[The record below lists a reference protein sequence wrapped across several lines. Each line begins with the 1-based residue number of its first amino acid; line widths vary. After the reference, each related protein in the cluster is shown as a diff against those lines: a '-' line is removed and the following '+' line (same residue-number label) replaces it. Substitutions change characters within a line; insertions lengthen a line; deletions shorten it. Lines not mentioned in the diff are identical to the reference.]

1 MPFVQGTTD
10 PTKGTVSQK
19 GTKTN
24 LAEEALASDRSEL
37 SQNSWEG
44 FRQWLK
50 DTWDTIA
57 WWWQKAWTKLTS
69 ARDFDLDKAIELR
82 ETENYLAGIDYTKLT
97 DEWKKEYDNVQD
109 NLIKEWSTVAPYK
122 IDIDKMNETVDNIIN
137 SNTYQKAKAVAEK
150 NETEPTYKV
159 DLSKK
164 LKTAFYADVLNGADK
179 KDRFF
184 YNTENWW
191 YTTYKP
197 EETGMIVDEVYNA
210 LESRALWWAIDAIAE
225 TEDRIREGKPY
236 NAKAYERAKE
246 QYTDLKD
253 FAIYAV
259 NNSEKLEDFWDL
271 VQAYKEE
278 TWKNPLVTTN
288 EFWLNENSGTFYSR
302 QFLREDL
309 LDPNLNSWYK
319 IASGIWYF
327 FNAVWTVFDQWMAFW
342 TWAKNT
348 VKDIFD
354 DWILFN
360 WNVAKDYELFDNM
373 EFNSIYDSLAKNES
387 WLASARKIAYQVYD
401 RIPDVLSMIWSSPK
415 LFGRTDK
422 ILDTLLEQWVR
433 DSAKKFAGTYEK
445 TTEWLTKAIEW
456 IEQLKKGW
464 YITQQ
469 VFKTILK
476 DWILDNVVAN
486 AALKWNEY
494 REYTPEDLLFDIW
507 WSIVFDWLFM
517 SLRLA
522 KAGDVLT
529 KNKWLFKQELAK
541 KHFWINDWDR
551 NMMSNDDKIELGR
564 FMDAIVDTTKM
575 TDQMTVKR
583 VEAMKKLVKQQYKD
597 IDSAVDEIMKNAK
610 YQWQKIIDFAANS
623 KKWSNYVTKDAN
635 GNNVLKWSL
644 SLDDTLTLRRDY
656 IKDRWKK
663 FDSYIKD
670 KTYQWSRVAA
680 VKESIREEWLTIDWI
695 KKWWNKFKSLKEEAQ
710 KDFLSDMWLNM
721 SPYDQHVFDVWK
733 IKNKLKDATK
743 PTELYAQLQT
753 FKNVLSLHK
762 RELRA
767 QWLARTDWVLRNESA
782 LLTKSKTIAERW
794 KDIVLRKMR
803 RSRDPVYSAWHIKD
817 WEDTKFL
824 LTNQVKNNWEEF
836 LAKIFDVIEW
846 TVPPQELELWLYCD
860 PIMRRQWNEFHFR
873 ADSMISNWANW
884 WWRYFNNP
892 LEIAYFVWV
901 EWKIKLPMPDWSE
914 RYLYYKMSWDNDP
927 DWLASSIKYDVTDP
941 LDDDFYTS
949 FFIKADWQ
957 ITKTDWLSDYLV
969 PHWDSW
975 DEDLVWIFENWMNK
989 WDSDFSVF
997 DIEDSDYKKLID
1009 ILSTTVDDMT
1019 MWTSNDVRQLLEKE
1033 IEEVKDTQEFPT
1045 PNVDPKLTN
1054 TQETREVATEIVSE
1068 VNKVTDLWE
1077 NSEVVTKEAKEE
1089 PISPKKKKELRAQRN
1104 ALVWILKAVAWT
1116 KTNNPWFV
1124 DNWIIKKASMW
1135 WFIWNEL
1142 YQDAIGKV
1150 PWLEELIDE
1159 PTYYRLQK
1167 LWNSRWYTTND
1178 IQESLTKMMDML
1190 LSKRYSVNAERW
1202 SFSISFNWG
1211 MKKNWKQQYFSEP
1224 SWIDEMWEYA
1234 WDKWTAIWYSVDKK
1248 TSELKEKEDKEWIKY
1263 TTWGKTYKDIHILQ
1277 YRKTKDW
1284 YRLESPI
1291 SKTSDE
1297 KYMDIKIVDTYG
1309 GKKLRLTWHN
1319 KPKADKNYK
1328 ESSWA
1333 PRWTLVFMKDVDP
1346 QKLEVDVKKQFNIS
1360 NVNEIKA
1367 QLTFNGKIPL
1377 DAEIKDTSTVKDI
1390 IDHYSKKFWIS
1401 ISDPRTTLSE
1411 IQTNINEDYISD
1423 VFEALRGNISQEV
1436 SDDALTAYIV
1446 EWLEWSDINALIND
1460 WRARY
1465 WIDPSMIDATDPTE
1479 YIRMKVFDDYWLI
1492 DAKPNSLLENIWNRT
1507 WKRIIDTRISKWD
1520 WLSPVEMANLSNDDI
1535 NRIIKQWINIDNY
1548 VDILPEWDPLRTKL
1562 NSFWD
1567 KRLWFINR
1575 RIKSLRHQ
1583 WIVYD
1588 NRREALKESVIKHH
1602 SIKKSIKWELKEWW
1616 NLTKEQIQEYRNLWK
1631 QIIQE
1636 SVELRWMW
1644 TNIVQQQRALVNSP
1658 RLWRF
1663 VKSYVQWLWG
1673 NWNFKD
1679 FEQIFEYYNN
1689 IIDFDSLKFMEEFT
1703 DRMAKYA
1710 EDRNISNNVISKQ
1723 KDIDKVSQLFW
1734 DKWEAKVSNI
1744 LNSIISN
1751 NDERHDL
1758 AKILLWLT
1766 KNIEDLDV
1774 ILRDKI
1780 MKPMWTY
1787 SPDKNN
1793 IVINWS
1799 LRWNFKRFEKTFLH
1813 ELLHWIV
1820 QNWRHSP
1827 EHAKQLNDIFQW
1839 VKQSLFKKYWIT
1851 DWNDL
1856 MIWEWDARYRKPTP
1870 LWVTL
1875 YWLYN
1880 LDEFVSELFTNP
1892 EFAKEI
1898 DNIDKSFFRKLADWI
1913 ISLFTSNEKT
1923 SDAIKGKII
1932 DILKNSDYDFDK
1944 IGKDVRNNNLKRWET
1959 NTKLWVPWNQDMS
1972 EFTKIQQQWVRDW
1985 SIIYDR
1991 DKGDF
1996 TFFAPNWQPSNLD
2009 KNWWIYARTEEVKKA
2024 LSEMEAYQVDN
2035 NWEPTL
2041 DVLRAIREDKNV
2053 EAPKEVKDNIETHI
2067 TTSKWSY
2074 AQRTRE
2080 NARDSD
2086 VTIAFAYDFNTAWE
2100 KLTKNAAWD
2109 KYRSVD
2115 LNWLSYEEMRRAAYS
2130 IANELPAKWSAIINI
2145 AGNWMY
2151 TLAKHST
2158 EWQEYYNKL
2167 LVEFLWCIESR
2178 AGIKLKIISWWQ
2190 TWIDEAWI
2198 IAAQRLW
2205 LDWEVHTTSDYKFRW
2220 IDGKDVSDKDKFIE
2234 RFVTKETDAPVEEAK
2249 DNVRK
2254 ELNDKIVEKWKEI
2267 VSQSE
2272 PKSKPEFSDY
2282 NVNSFVL
2289 NHNRFF
2295 WENKSIPAVRWSVDW
2310 NPSHSFGNP
2319 FDWWTRWEY
2328 WVWEATKRF
2337 EEWLAWTNYQDVNP
2351 EQREW
2356 IINQINDWSLKWW
2369 PVVYYTKEIPQ
2380 FRWYR
2385 YKDPNTWERNSIP
2398 VYPNDYSVKYY
2409 DWDHP
2414 NHAMILQRF
2423 INEWWPKID
2432 NNNTTTIVKN
2442 SDDDRIRN
2450 TTKLRDNITVKVKD
2464 EPIVEW
2470 VTSDNSK
2477 AVEIKNDKAKEEI
2490 KANNDKIDLQ
2500 DANPTPTADVNWW
2513 HLMWIIDDLKYEKWV
2528 SPFDKVKS
2536 FTIDKS
2542 AWNRDANWR
2551 LISWWDT
2558 WYKKYE
2564 DLFVKR
2570 ADEIWDSFYK
2580 KFLSANKNWKTLVS
2594 RTVDKIKNTRKD
2606 ADIIRKE
2613 DNMEL
2618 MYIDLMALKAWVPLP
2633 EPRLNMYLTRFELPR
2648 DCTVDQLAKRIAD
2661 YHYKNYWW
2669 ISINWDWSR
2678 IRLNYNPTPSPLW
2691 SQDNILYNKAK
2702 SFWSIVVWLR
2712 SYFNEIKK
2720 VLPDQKKL
2728 KDKLYWDIA
2737 DFFSKNFYEWDIA
2750 PIIKEKQRTIK
2761 ELKNRIWY
2769 AIEKYEALQKG
2780 LKKFAARKAKIK
2792 PESKTRKELWER
2804 YRINI
2809 AWEELE
2815 KEIDELWK
2823 EIEKYKQE
2831 WRKLEIR
2838 FKEWISSKELSQAIN
2853 ELSAWYDKANKQL
2866 QWTIEEKNKK
2876 LNWAMWDIVQEE
2888 NVDLWLWREHQEQEL
2903 RNKDNTDYS
2912 KVRNIDTWLWKYSK
2926 LVPKADVD
2934 NWLWWGNLFKEFMD
2948 DNEFDIKEAFE
2959 KLRRYQILEKQYR
2972 KKNKELANEI
2982 YWYLWWVN
2990 GKTISASRPFQ
3001 NWAFSDPN
3009 HPAIVFSK
3017 DNWKLISKELPES
3030 LSRFM
3035 NSVILYHDLPKVKW
3049 FWETNTAI
3057 LNSNI
3062 KEFFWWLTQSD
3073 IAKWELQWWVE
3084 KFNDRLSKW
3093 PHRSRLFQKWA
3104 AIIDANTISNI
3115 EWEMLPVINAQMEQH
3130 WKYWIMVQW
3139 TNIDN
3144 IKSLDKDLRNA
3155 WFVRVKSTWKDPFIF
3170 ALQNE
3175 WYMYVP
3181 NEVDIKAAES
3191 RAKRHVKMDTSSV
3204 AETCNRALIEEAVSW
3219 LSQIEDIE

>member
-50 DTWDTIA
+50 DTRNTIA

-225 TEDRIREGKPY
+225 TEERIREGRPY

-278 TWKNPLVTTN
+278 TWKNPLVITN
-288 EFWLNENSGTFYSR
+288 EFWLNENPDVFYWR
-302 QFLREDL
+302 QWLREDL
-309 LDPNLNSWYK
+309 LDPD
-319 IASGIWYF
+319 I
-327 FNAVWTVFDQWMAFW
+327 NAWLKVKPLIGYTFDIINTVFDTAFNTAAAIEQWAEWSLWIWSNKSFKEW
-342 TWAKNT
+342 
-348 VKDIFD
+348 FD
-354 DWILFN
+354 KTYD
-360 WNVAKDYELFDNM
+360 LFDNM

-387 WLASARKIAYQVYD
+387 WLSSARKIASQIYD
-401 RIPDVLSMIWSSPK
+401 RIPDVLSMLWSSPK
-415 LFGRTDK
+415 LFGKTDK
-422 ILDTLLEQWVR
+422 ILDTLMEQWVWN
-433 DSAKKFAGTYEK
+433 SAKKFAGTYEK

-469 VFKTILK
+469 VFKTIIK

-486 AALKWNEY
+486 AALQWNSY

-507 WSIVFDWLFM
+507 WSIIFDWLFM

-551 NMMSNDDKIELGR
+551 NMMSTDDKIELGR

-575 TDQMTVKR
+575 TDKMTVKR
-583 VEAMKKLVKQQYKD
+583 VEAMKKLISKQYNN

-670 KTYQWSRVAA
+670 KTYQWSWVAA
-680 VKESIREEWLTIDWI
+680 VKESIKEEWLTIDWI

-721 SPYDQHVFDVWK
+721 SSYDQYVFDVWK
-733 IKNKLKDATK
+733 TKNKLKDATK

-782 LLTKSKTIAERW
+782 LLTKSKTMAERR

-941 LDDDFYTS
+941 LNDDFYTS
-949 FFIKADWQ
+949 FLIKADWQ
-957 ITKTDWLSDYLV
+957 ITWADWLSNYLV
-969 PHWDSW
+969 PHLDHW

-1077 NSEVVTKEAKEE
+1077 DSEVVTKEAKEE

-1234 WDKWTAIWYSVDKK
+1234 WDKWTAIFYSVDQKVSALKTKK
-1248 TSELKEKEDKEWIKY
+1248 DKSWKTY
-1263 TTWGKTYKDIHILQ
+1263 TTWDKEYKDIYIFQ
-1277 YRKTKDW
+1277 YHKTKDW
-1284 YRLESPI
+1284 YKLTSPV

-1297 KYMDIKIVDTYG
+1297 KVMDIKIINWYG
-1309 GKKLRLTWHN
+1309 WKKLRLTWFN
-1319 KPKADKNYK
+1319 KPKADKNYE
-1328 ESSWA
+1328 ESTWA
-1333 PRWTLVFMKDVDP
+1333 PNGTLVFMKDVDP

-1377 DAEIKDTSTVKDI
+1377 DTEIKDTSTVKDI

-1423 VFEALRGNISQEV
+1423 VFEALRDNVPPEV
-1436 SDDALTAYIV
+1436 SDNVLTAYIV

-1460 WRARY
+1460 WRARF

-1479 YIRMKVFDDYWLI
+1479 YIRMRVFDDYWLI

-1520 WLSPVEMANLSNDDI
+1520 WLSPVEMANLSND
-1535 NRIIKQWINIDNY
+1535 
-1548 VDILPEWDPLRTKL
+1548 
-1562 NSFWD
+1562 
-1567 KRLWFINR
+1567 
-1575 RIKSLRHQ
+1575 
-1583 WIVYD
+1583 
-1588 NRREALKESVIKHH
+1588 
-1602 SIKKSIKWELKEWW
+1602 
-1616 NLTKEQIQEYRNLWK
+1616 
-1631 QIIQE
+1631 
-1636 SVELRWMW
+1636 
-1644 TNIVQQQRALVNSP
+1644 
-1658 RLWRF
+1658 
-1663 VKSYVQWLWG
+1663 
-1673 NWNFKD
+1673 
-1679 FEQIFEYYNN
+1679 
-1689 IIDFDSLKFMEEFT
+1689 
-1703 DRMAKYA
+1703 
-1710 EDRNISNNVISKQ
+1710 
-1723 KDIDKVSQLFW
+1723 
-1734 DKWEAKVSNI
+1734 
-1744 LNSIISN
+1744 
-1751 NDERHDL
+1751 
-1758 AKILLWLT
+1758 
-1766 KNIEDLDV
+1766 
-1774 ILRDKI
+1774 
-1780 MKPMWTY
+1780 
-1787 SPDKNN
+1787 
-1793 IVINWS
+1793 
-1799 LRWNFKRFEKTFLH
+1799 
-1813 ELLHWIV
+1813 
-1820 QNWRHSP
+1820 
-1827 EHAKQLNDIFQW
+1827 
-1839 VKQSLFKKYWIT
+1839 
-1851 DWNDL
+1851 
-1856 MIWEWDARYRKPTP
+1856 
-1870 LWVTL
+1870 
-1875 YWLYN
+1875 
-1880 LDEFVSELFTNP
+1880 
-1892 EFAKEI
+1892 EI
-1898 DNIDKSFFRKLADWI
+1898 
-1913 ISLFTSNEKT
+1913 
-1923 SDAIKGKII
+1923 
-1932 DILKNSDYDFDK
+1932 
-1944 IGKDVRNNNLKRWET
+1944 
-1959 NTKLWVPWNQDMS
+1959 
-1972 EFTKIQQQWVRDW
+1972 
-1985 SIIYDR
+1985 
-1991 DKGDF
+1991 
-1996 TFFAPNWQPSNLD
+1996 
-2009 KNWWIYARTEEVKKA
+2009 
-2024 LSEMEAYQVDN
+2024 
-2035 NWEPTL
+2035 
-2041 DVLRAIREDKNV
+2041 
-2053 EAPKEVKDNIETHI
+2053 
-2067 TTSKWSY
+2067 
-2074 AQRTRE
+2074 
-2080 NARDSD
+2080 
-2086 VTIAFAYDFNTAWE
+2086 
-2100 KLTKNAAWD
+2100 
-2109 KYRSVD
+2109 
-2115 LNWLSYEEMRRAAYS
+2115 
-2130 IANELPAKWSAIINI
+2130 
-2145 AGNWMY
+2145 
-2151 TLAKHST
+2151 
-2158 EWQEYYNKL
+2158 
-2167 LVEFLWCIESR
+2167 
-2178 AGIKLKIISWWQ
+2178 
-2190 TWIDEAWI
+2190 
-2198 IAAQRLW
+2198 
-2205 LDWEVHTTSDYKFRW
+2205 
-2220 IDGKDVSDKDKFIE
+2220 
-2234 RFVTKETDAPVEEAK
+2234 
-2249 DNVRK
+2249 
-2254 ELNDKIVEKWKEI
+2254 
-2267 VSQSE
+2267 
-2272 PKSKPEFSDY
+2272 
-2282 NVNSFVL
+2282 
-2289 NHNRFF
+2289 
-2295 WENKSIPAVRWSVDW
+2295 
-2310 NPSHSFGNP
+2310 
-2319 FDWWTRWEY
+2319 
-2328 WVWEATKRF
+2328 
-2337 EEWLAWTNYQDVNP
+2337 
-2351 EQREW
+2351 
-2356 IINQINDWSLKWW
+2356 
-2369 PVVYYTKEIPQ
+2369 
-2380 FRWYR
+2380 
-2385 YKDPNTWERNSIP
+2385 
-2398 VYPNDYSVKYY
+2398 
-2409 DWDHP
+2409 
-2414 NHAMILQRF
+2414 
-2423 INEWWPKID
+2423 
-2432 NNNTTTIVKN
+2432 
-2442 SDDDRIRN
+2442 
-2450 TTKLRDNITVKVKD
+2450 
-2464 EPIVEW
+2464 
-2470 VTSDNSK
+2470 
-2477 AVEIKNDKAKEEI
+2477 
-2490 KANNDKIDLQ
+2490 
-2500 DANPTPTADVNWW
+2500 
-2513 HLMWIIDDLKYEKWV
+2513 
-2528 SPFDKVKS
+2528 
-2536 FTIDKS
+2536 
-2542 AWNRDANWR
+2542 
-2551 LISWWDT
+2551 
-2558 WYKKYE
+2558 
-2564 DLFVKR
+2564 
-2570 ADEIWDSFYK
+2570 
-2580 KFLSANKNWKTLVS
+2580 
-2594 RTVDKIKNTRKD
+2594 
-2606 ADIIRKE
+2606 
-2613 DNMEL
+2613 
-2618 MYIDLMALKAWVPLP
+2618 
-2633 EPRLNMYLTRFELPR
+2633 
-2648 DCTVDQLAKRIAD
+2648 
-2661 YHYKNYWW
+2661 
-2669 ISINWDWSR
+2669 
-2678 IRLNYNPTPSPLW
+2678 
-2691 SQDNILYNKAK
+2691 
-2702 SFWSIVVWLR
+2702 
-2712 SYFNEIKK
+2712 
-2720 VLPDQKKL
+2720 
-2728 KDKLYWDIA
+2728 
-2737 DFFSKNFYEWDIA
+2737 
-2750 PIIKEKQRTIK
+2750 
-2761 ELKNRIWY
+2761 
-2769 AIEKYEALQKG
+2769 
-2780 LKKFAARKAKIK
+2780 
-2792 PESKTRKELWER
+2792 
-2804 YRINI
+2804 
-2809 AWEELE
+2809 
-2815 KEIDELWK
+2815 
-2823 EIEKYKQE
+2823 
-2831 WRKLEIR
+2831 
-2838 FKEWISSKELSQAIN
+2838 
-2853 ELSAWYDKANKQL
+2853 
-2866 QWTIEEKNKK
+2866 
-2876 LNWAMWDIVQEE
+2876 
-2888 NVDLWLWREHQEQEL
+2888 
-2903 RNKDNTDYS
+2903 
-2912 KVRNIDTWLWKYSK
+2912 
-2926 LVPKADVD
+2926 
-2934 NWLWWGNLFKEFMD
+2934 
-2948 DNEFDIKEAFE
+2948 
-2959 KLRRYQILEKQYR
+2959 
-2972 KKNKELANEI
+2972 
-2982 YWYLWWVN
+2982 
-2990 GKTISASRPFQ
+2990 
-3001 NWAFSDPN
+3001 
-3009 HPAIVFSK
+3009 
-3017 DNWKLISKELPES
+3017 
-3030 LSRFM
+3030 
-3035 NSVILYHDLPKVKW
+3035 
-3049 FWETNTAI
+3049 
-3057 LNSNI
+3057 
-3062 KEFFWWLTQSD
+3062 
-3073 IAKWELQWWVE
+3073 
-3084 KFNDRLSKW
+3084 
-3093 PHRSRLFQKWA
+3093 
-3104 AIIDANTISNI
+3104 
-3115 EWEMLPVINAQMEQH
+3115 
-3130 WKYWIMVQW
+3130 
-3139 TNIDN
+3139 
-3144 IKSLDKDLRNA
+3144 
-3155 WFVRVKSTWKDPFIF
+3155 
-3170 ALQNE
+3170 
-3175 WYMYVP
+3175 
-3181 NEVDIKAAES
+3181 
-3191 RAKRHVKMDTSSV
+3191 
-3204 AETCNRALIEEAVSW
+3204 
-3219 LSQIEDIE
+3219 

>member
-97 DEWKKEYDNVQD
+97 DEWKKEYDNVQN

-184 YNTENWW
+184 YNQENWW

-319 IASGIWYF
+319 IASGIWYL
-327 FNAVWTVFDQWMAFW
+327 FNAVWTVFDQWMAW
-342 TWAKNT
+342 WVWATNT

-387 WLASARKIAYQVYD
+387 WFSSARKIAYQVYD

-422 ILDTLLEQWVR
+422 ILDTLMEQWVR

-464 YITQQ
+464 YVTQQ

-522 KAGDVLT
+522 KAGDILT

-541 KHFWINDWDR
+541 KHFWINDWDW
-551 NMMSNDDKIELGR
+551 NMMSNDDKLELGR

-670 KTYQWSRVAA
+670 KTYQWSRIAS
-680 VKESIREEWLTIDWI
+680 VKESIKEEWLTIDWI

-710 KDFLSDMWLNM
+710 KEFLSDMWLNM
-721 SPYDQHVFDVWK
+721 STYDQHVFDVWK
-733 IKNKLKDATK
+733 AKNKLKDATK

-782 LLTKSKTIAERW
+782 LLTKSKTMAERW
-794 KDIVLRKMR
+794 KDIVLKKMR
-803 RSRDPVYSAWHIKD
+803 RSRDPVYSAWHIRD

-873 ADSMISNWANW
+873 ADSIISDWTKW

-914 RYLYYKMSWDNDP
+914 RYLYYKMSWDNNP
-927 DWLASSIKYDVTDP
+927 DWLTSSIKYDVIDP
-941 LDDDFYTS
+941 LNDDFYTS
-949 FFIKADWQ
+949 FLIKADWQ
-957 ITKTDWLSDYLV
+957 ITWTDWLSNYLV
-969 PHWDSW
+969 PYWDYW
-975 DEDLVWIFENWMNK
+975 DENLVWIFENWMNK

-1033 IEEVKDTQEFPT
+1033 IEEVKETQEFLT

-1054 TQETREVATEIVSE
+1054 TQETKEVATEVVWE
-1068 VNKVTDLWE
+1068 VNKTVDLWE
-1077 NSEVVTKEAKEE
+1077 DSEVVTKEAKEE

-1178 IQESLTKMMDML
+1178 IQQSLTKMMNIL

-1202 SFSISFNWG
+1202 SFSVSFDWW
-1211 MKKNWKQQYFSEP
+1211 MKKEWKQVYFSEP

-1234 WDKWTAIWYSVDKK
+1234 WDKWTAIWYSVDEK
-1248 TSELKEKEDKEWIKY
+1248 TSELKEKKDKEWVNYK
-1263 TTWGKTYKDIHILQ
+1263 TWGKTYKDIHILQ

-1284 YRLESPI
+1284 YRFESPI

-1297 KYMDIKIVDTYG
+1297 KYMDIKIVDAYG
-1309 GKKLRLTWHN
+1309 GKKLRLTWYN
-1319 KPKADKNYK
+1319 KPKADKNYE

-1360 NVNEIKA
+1360 NVDEVKA

-1377 DAEIKDTSTVKDI
+1377 DTEIKDTSTIKDI

-1411 IQTNINEDYISD
+1411 IQTNINEEYISD
-1423 VFEALRGNISQEV
+1423 VFEALRDNISQEV
-1436 SDDALTAYIV
+1436 SDDALTSYIV

-1479 YIRMKVFDDYWLI
+1479 YIRMRIYDDYWLI
-1492 DAKPNSLLENIWNRT
+1492 DTKPNSLFENIWDRV
-1507 WKRIIDTRISKWD
+1507 WRRIVDVKISKWN
-1520 WLSPVEMANLSNDDI
+1520 WLSPVEMANLSNDEI
-1535 NRIIKQWINIDNY
+1535 NRIIKQWIKSDNY
-1548 VDILPEWDPLRTKL
+1548 IDILPEWDPLRTKL
-1562 NSFWD
+1562 DWFWN

-1575 RIKSLRHQ
+1575 RIKSLRSQ

-1588 NRREALKESVIKHH
+1588 NRREALKNNVIKHH
-1602 SIKKSIKWELKEWW
+1602 KIKRSIQWELKEWW
-1616 NLTKEQIQEYRNLWK
+1616 KLTKEQIQEYRNLWK

-1644 TNIVQQQRALVNSP
+1644 TNIVQQQRALINSP
-1658 RLWRF
+1658 KLWRF

-1679 FEQIFEYYNN
+1679 LEEIFEYYNN
-1689 IIDFDSLKFMEEFT
+1689 IIDYDPYKIREEALDKIFDRLT
-1703 DRMAKYA
+1703 
-1710 EDRNISNNVISKQ
+1710 N
-1723 KDIDKVSQLFW
+1723 
-1734 DKWEAKVSNI
+1734 KWEA
-1744 LNSIISN
+1744 
-1751 NDERHDL
+1751 
-1758 AKILLWLT
+1758 
-1766 KNIEDLDV
+1766 
-1774 ILRDKI
+1774 
-1780 MKPMWTY
+1780 
-1787 SPDKNN
+1787 
-1793 IVINWS
+1793 
-1799 LRWNFKRFEKTFLH
+1799 
-1813 ELLHWIV
+1813 
-1820 QNWRHSP
+1820 
-1827 EHAKQLNDIFQW
+1827 
-1839 VKQSLFKKYWIT
+1839 
-1851 DWNDL
+1851 
-1856 MIWEWDARYRKPTP
+1856 
-1870 LWVTL
+1870 
-1875 YWLYN
+1875 
-1880 LDEFVSELFTNP
+1880 
-1892 EFAKEI
+1892 
-1898 DNIDKSFFRKLADWI
+1898 
-1913 ISLFTSNEKT
+1913 
-1923 SDAIKGKII
+1923 
-1932 DILKNSDYDFDK
+1932 
-1944 IGKDVRNNNLKRWET
+1944 
-1959 NTKLWVPWNQDMS
+1959 
-1972 EFTKIQQQWVRDW
+1972 
-1985 SIIYDR
+1985 
-1991 DKGDF
+1991 
-1996 TFFAPNWQPSNLD
+1996 
-2009 KNWWIYARTEEVKKA
+2009 
-2024 LSEMEAYQVDN
+2024 
-2035 NWEPTL
+2035 
-2041 DVLRAIREDKNV
+2041 
-2053 EAPKEVKDNIETHI
+2053 
-2067 TTSKWSY
+2067 
-2074 AQRTRE
+2074 
-2080 NARDSD
+2080 
-2086 VTIAFAYDFNTAWE
+2086 
-2100 KLTKNAAWD
+2100 
-2109 KYRSVD
+2109 
-2115 LNWLSYEEMRRAAYS
+2115 
-2130 IANELPAKWSAIINI
+2130 PAKKIN
-2145 AGNWMY
+2145 
-2151 TLAKHST
+2151 
-2158 EWQEYYNKL
+2158 
-2167 LVEFLWCIESR
+2167 
-2178 AGIKLKIISWWQ
+2178 
-2190 TWIDEAWI
+2190 
-2198 IAAQRLW
+2198 
-2205 LDWEVHTTSDYKFRW
+2205 
-2220 IDGKDVSDKDKFIE
+2220 
-2234 RFVTKETDAPVEEAK
+2234 
-2249 DNVRK
+2249 
-2254 ELNDKIVEKWKEI
+2254 
-2267 VSQSE
+2267 
-2272 PKSKPEFSDY
+2272 
-2282 NVNSFVL
+2282 
-2289 NHNRFF
+2289 
-2295 WENKSIPAVRWSVDW
+2295 
-2310 NPSHSFGNP
+2310 
-2319 FDWWTRWEY
+2319 
-2328 WVWEATKRF
+2328 
-2337 EEWLAWTNYQDVNP
+2337 
-2351 EQREW
+2351 
-2356 IINQINDWSLKWW
+2356 
-2369 PVVYYTKEIPQ
+2369 
-2380 FRWYR
+2380 
-2385 YKDPNTWERNSIP
+2385 
-2398 VYPNDYSVKYY
+2398 
-2409 DWDHP
+2409 
-2414 NHAMILQRF
+2414 
-2423 INEWWPKID
+2423 
-2432 NNNTTTIVKN
+2432 TTIVKN
-2442 SDDDRIRN
+2442 SNDDRIRN

-2500 DANPTPTADVNWW
+2500 DADPIPTADVDWW
-2513 HLMWIIDDLKYEKWV
+2513 HLMWIVDDLKYEKWV
-2528 SPFDKVKS
+2528 NPFDKVKS

-2542 AWNRDANWR
+2542 AWKKDANWR

-2570 ADEIWDSFYK
+2570 ADELWDSFYK

-2594 RTVDKIKNTRKD
+2594 KAVDKIKNTRKD

-2669 ISINWDWSR
+2669 VTINWDWSK

-2691 SQDNILYNKAK
+2691 AQDNILYNKAK

-2720 VLPDQKKL
+2720 VLPNQKNL

-2750 PIIKEKQRTIK
+2750 PIVKEKQHAIK
-2761 ELKNRIWY
+2761 DIKNKMWA
-2769 AIEKYEALQKG
+2769 AIDKYESLQKD

-2792 PESKTRKELWER
+2792 PESKTWKELWER

-2831 WRKLEIR
+2831 WKRLEIR
-2838 FKEWISSKELSQAIN
+2838 FKEWISNKELSQAIN

-2876 LNWAMWDIVQEE
+2876 LNWAMWEIAQEE
-2888 NVDLWLWREHQEQEL
+2888 DVDLWLWREHQEQEL

-2912 KVRNIDTWLWKYSK
+2912 KVRNLDTWLWKYSN
-2926 LVPKADVD
+2926 LVPKANVD
-2934 NWLWWGNLFKEFMD
+2934 NWLWWGNLFKELID

-2959 KLRRYQILEKQYR
+2959 KLRKYQILEKQYR

-2982 YWYLWWVN
+2982 YWYLWWVS

-3001 NWAFSDPN
+3001 NWAFSDPD

-3049 FWETNTAI
+3049 FWETNTTI

-3073 IAKWELQWWVE
+3073 IAKWEAQWWIE

-3093 PHRSRLFQKWA
+3093 PHKSRLFQKWA

-3115 EWEMLPVINAQMEQH
+3115 EWEMFPVIGAQMEQY

-3144 IKSLDKDLRNA
+3144 IKSLDKDLRDA
-3155 WFVRVKSTWKDPFIF
+3155 WFVRVQSTWKDPFIF

-3181 NEVDIKAAES
+3181 NEVSIKAAES
-3191 RAKRHVKMDTSSV
+3191 RAKKRIKIDTSSV
-3204 AETCNRALIEEAVSW
+3204 AETCDKALIEEAIAWISW
-3219 LSQIEDIE
+3219 IE